1 MREVKHLHQNPSQ
14 ESALR
19 NLRKLPN
26 MYKSNVQ
33 LSVNIIFDVLPP
45 MEVDGSWLPE
55 QVEIKS
61 IYLDAASIRSKS
73 GRGRIDITRAFSQ
86 DELINFEDEI
96 ASRQYQLPFE
106 GN

>member
-1 MREVKHLHQNPSQ
+1 
-14 ESALR
+14 
-19 NLRKLPN
+19 

-33 LSVNIIFDVLPP
+33 LPVNIIFDVLPP
-45 MEVDGSWLPE
+45 MEVNGSWLPE

-61 IYLDAASIRSKS
+61 IYLDANSVRSKS

-106 GN
+106 EN

>member
-1 MREVKHLHQNPSQ
+1 
-14 ESALR
+14 
-19 NLRKLPN
+19 

-96 ASRQYQLPFE
+96 ASRQHQLPFE